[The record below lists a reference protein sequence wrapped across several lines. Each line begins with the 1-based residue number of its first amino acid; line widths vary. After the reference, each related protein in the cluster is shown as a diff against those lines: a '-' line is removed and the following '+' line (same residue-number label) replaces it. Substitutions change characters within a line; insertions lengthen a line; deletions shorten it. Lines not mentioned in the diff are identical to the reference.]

1 MKTALSV
8 YGADGKTLSGFV
20 DKLIWRMDKVLAE
33 MSRDNYQYEWTKDWV
48 AFSKLW
54 VEKNRKVIT
63 KEIG

>member
-1 MKTALSV
+1 
-8 YGADGKTLSGFV
+8 
-20 DKLIWRMDKVLAE
+20 MDKVLAE